1 MSAHMLILAYGYVF
15 YFTYFKTLIAWDR
28 VVQFMLIDQVEG
40 TVSCMHNARL
50 ELKCDG
56 TRRRTGWEVKG
67 ETGELSG

>member
-1 MSAHMLILAYGYVF
+1 M
-15 YFTYFKTLIAWDR
+15 
-28 VVQFMLIDQVEG
+28 VQFMLIDQVEG